1 MTYQCDVK
9 KAGDVEFR
17 CYFQLAMMVIG
28 GKWKPKVLFHLG
40 QNDVVRFGALRRA
53 VFGISEKML
62 IQSLKELEKDG
73 LVNRKVYRQVPPKVE
88 YSLTEIGQSFVPV
101 LNAMFNWGQSYAS
114 YLIAQQKKGADYQIG
129 DIFENIE
136 ELVQVKEESVAV
148 AFIQPRQIPFALEQV
163 PRCSQKRRQSDSHRP
178 FFAERS
184 DKTHKIGPN

>member
-1 MTYQCDVK
+1 MNYQCDVK
-9 KAGDVEFR
+9 KAGEVEFR

-40 QNDVVRFGALRRA
+40 QNKVVRFGALRRA

-101 LNAMFNWGQSYAS
+101 LNAMFKWGQSYAS
-114 YLIAQQKKGADYQIG
+114 YLIAREDDNGEYQPGKIL
-129 DIFENIE
+129 DNID
-136 ELVQVKEESVAV
+136 ELVKN
-148 AFIQPRQIPFALEQV
+148 EQEGLTV
-163 PRCSQKRRQSDSHRP
+163 D
-178 FFAERS
+178 A
-184 DKTHKIGPN
+184 TG

>member
-1 MTYQCDVK
+1 MTYQCDEK

-17 CYFQLAMMVIG
+17 CYFELAMMVIG

-88 YSLTEIGQSFVPV
+88 YSLTDIGQSFVPV
-101 LNAMFNWGQSYAS
+101 LNAMFKWGQSYAS
-114 YLIAQQKKGADYQIG
+114 YLIAHQKKGREYQVG
-129 DIFENIE
+129 DVFQNIDA
-136 ELVQVKEESVAV
+136 LVQKNKESVTV
-148 AFIQPRQIPFALEQV
+148 E
-163 PRCSQKRRQSDSHRP
+163 
-178 FFAERS
+178 
-184 DKTHKIGPN
+184 

>member
-1 MTYQCDVK
+1 MTKQCDVK

-40 QNDVVRFGALRRA
+40 QNEVVRFGALRRA

-88 YSLTEIGQSFVPV
+88 YSLTEMGRSFVPV

-114 YLIAQQKKGADYQIG
+114 YLIARQKKGDDFKIG
-129 DIFENIE
+129 DVFENIE
-136 ELVQVKEESVAV
+136 ELVQVKGESTAV
-148 AFIQPRQIPFALEQV
+148 
-163 PRCSQKRRQSDSHRP
+163 
-178 FFAERS
+178 
-184 DKTHKIGPN
+184 G

>member
-1 MTYQCDVK
+1 MYLRVEQKMTYQCDVK

-129 DIFENIE
+129 DVFKNIE
-136 ELVQVKEESVAV
+136 ELVQVKKESTVV
-148 AFIQPRQIPFALEQV
+148 
-163 PRCSQKRRQSDSHRP
+163 
-178 FFAERS
+178 
-184 DKTHKIGPN
+184 G

>member
-88 YSLTEIGQSFVPV
+88 YSLTDLGKSFIPV
-101 LNAMFNWGQSYAS
+101 LNAMFEWGQSYAS
-114 YLIAQQKKGADYQIG
+114 YLVA
-129 DIFENIE
+129 
-136 ELVQVKEESVAV
+136 KEESNFEYKPGIVFDNIDELVKTESGAVVA
-148 AFIQPRQIPFALEQV
+148 
-163 PRCSQKRRQSDSHRP
+163 K
-178 FFAERS
+178 
-184 DKTHKIGPN
+184 

>member
-1 MTYQCDVK
+1 MIYQCDVK

-88 YSLTEIGQSFVPV
+88 YSLTEIGRSFVPV

-114 YLIAQQKKGADYQIG
+114 YLIAQQKTGDDYKIG
-129 DIFENIE
+129 DVFENIE
-136 ELVQVKEESVAV
+136 ELVQVKKESA
-148 AFIQPRQIPFALEQV
+148 AA
-163 PRCSQKRRQSDSHRP
+163 
-178 FFAERS
+178 
-184 DKTHKIGPN
+184 G

>member
-88 YSLTEIGQSFVPV
+88 YSLTEIGRSFVPV

-114 YLIAQQKKGADYQIG
+114 YLIAQQKKGADYRIG
-129 DIFENIE
+129 DVFENIE
-136 ELVQVKEESVAV
+136 ELVQVQKES
-148 AFIQPRQIPFALEQV
+148 
-163 PRCSQKRRQSDSHRP
+163 
-178 FFAERS
+178 AEV
-184 DKTHKIGPN
+184 G

>member
-1 MTYQCDVK
+1 VAYQCDVK

-28 GKWKPKVLFHLG
+28 GKWKPKVLFYLG
-40 QNDVVRFGALRRA
+40 QNDTVRFGVLRRA

-62 IQSLKELEKDG
+62 IQSLKELERDG

-114 YLIAQQKKGADYQIG
+114 YLIAHQKKDDDYQIG
-129 DIFENIE
+129 DVLENID
-136 ELVQVKEESVAV
+136 ELVQTDREPITVK
-148 AFIQPRQIPFALEQV
+148 
-163 PRCSQKRRQSDSHRP
+163 
-178 FFAERS
+178 
-184 DKTHKIGPN
+184 